1 VAQIQVPPAGTI
13 TLHGCGGCGGLWL
26 DNASTSQVVARI
38 NPQVV
43 SLAQSASKSAQ
54 QRVDL
59 DTSIRCPECGKP
71 LRRIPGGDPS
81 LLIDIC
87 EEHGTWFDRDELQQ
101 VAALAERRR
110 REQRTAVAAGGA
122 VAAAGVAGVAG
133 VAAMQSGAAQNLASS
148 AGEVAASVGSTA
160 AEVAVEVGIEI
171 VFEGIVS
178 LICGIFD

>member
-43 SLAQSASKSAQ
+43 SLAQSASKQAQ

-59 DTSIRCPECGKP
+59 DASVRCPECSKP
-71 LRRIPGGDPS
+71 LRRVPGGDPS
-81 LLIDIC
+81 LLIDVC
-87 EEHGTWFDRDELQQ
+87 DEHGTWFDRDELQQ

-122 VAAAGVAGVAG
+122 VAAVGVAG
-133 VAAMQSGAAQNLASS
+133 VAAMQSGAAQNLATS
-148 AGEVAASVGSTA
+148 AGEVAARVGSTA
-160 AEVAVEVGIEI
+160 ADVAVEVGIEI
-171 VFEGIVS
+171 IFEGIVS
-178 LICGIFD
+178 LICGLFD

>member
-1 VAQIQVPPAGTI
+1 MAQVQVPPAGVI

-26 DNASTSQVVARI
+26 DKASTSQVVARI

-43 SLAQSASKSAQ
+43 CLAQSASKSAQ
-54 QRVDL
+54 YKVNLDL
-59 DTSIRCPECGKP
+59 SVRCPECGKP
-71 LRRIPGGDPS
+71 LRRVPGGDPS

-87 EEHGTWFDRDELQQ
+87 DEHGTWFDRDELQQ
-101 VAALAERRR
+101 VGALAERRR

-122 VAAAGVAGVAG
+122 VAAAGVAG

-171 VFEGIVS
+171 IFEGIVTLIGS
-178 LICGIFD
+178 LFD